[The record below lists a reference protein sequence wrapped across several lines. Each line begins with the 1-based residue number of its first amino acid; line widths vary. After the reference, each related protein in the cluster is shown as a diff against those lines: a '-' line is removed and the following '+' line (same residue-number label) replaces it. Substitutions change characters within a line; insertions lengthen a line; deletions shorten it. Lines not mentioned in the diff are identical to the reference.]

1 MKKKVIIVV
10 VVIIAILFLLV
21 QCGSDSDD
29 NETATTETVAVSEA
43 TEEETSVQDSGLY
56 STKEEVEK
64 YKDSCQPATFSYND
78 LLRYEDDYKGND
90 YYFTVTV
97 AQVMDDGSL
106 RANFD
111 ENLNDIILED
121 KRAYDTTKILADDE
135 ITAYARYVGTT
146 KITRAATG
154 VEDEVPCFEMYA
166 ADISGVTDA
175 EYFGTDMSNLDY
187 SEIYGD
193 ILCEYAA
200 NDEYAEYSLY
210 DINKDG
216 RKELIIHYGS
226 DGENY
231 VEFYTVDEK
240 GAVSGL
246 ERLEDDLVF
255 YEAEDGDGL
264 YGVTGMQGVE
274 TVYQVYM
281 HDGQIGSTELWTKEV
296 DEYYENENPL
306 EVCNA
311 SDTSLLENAD

>member
-1 MKKKVIIVV
+1 MK
-10 VVIIAILFLLV
+10 
-21 QCGSDSDD
+21 
-29 NETATTETVAVSEA
+29 
-43 TEEETSVQDSGLY
+43 
-56 STKEEVEK
+56 
-64 YKDSCQPATFSYND
+64 
-78 LLRYEDDYKGND
+78 
-90 YYFTVTV
+90 
-97 AQVMDDGSL
+97 DGSL

-111 ENLNDIILED
+111 ENYNDIILED
-121 KRAYDTTKILADDE
+121 KRVYDTTKILADDQ

-154 VEDEVPCFEMYA
+154 VEDEVPCFEMYV